1 MIQASFFQ
9 EEVGF
14 RVLITGHSGFAP
26 AGQDIVCAG
35 ASMLAFALAETLGQ
49 EKERGGLR
57 FFSEKQE
64 SGRMELVL
72 FPTMAGVERVLLLL
86 KMAETGFRQLE
97 EQYPEYVSLKHS
109 I

>member
-26 AGQDIVCAG
+26 AGQDIVCRSFHAG
-35 ASMLAFALAETLGQ
+35 FCPSGNTWTG
-49 EKERGGLR
+49 KERGGLR